1 MSCFLLFER
10 PSTPIHLD
18 ARNAGAVVNNG
29 YAGRRNW
36 YGLCLGRDMNGKMTS
51 SNARF
56 SVAVCARGNG
66 KYIFQIFT
74 VTAEPQTFL
83 SDDTTYCSPEEA
95 ERAGY
100 KALEALARQT

>member
-1 MSCFLLFER
+1 MREMR
-10 PSTPIHLD
+10 
-18 ARNAGAVVNNG
+18 ARSYNNG

-36 YGLCLGRDMNGKMTS
+36 YGLCPGRDMNGKMTS

-83 SDDTTYCSPEEA
+83 SDDTTYRSPEEA